1 SWSSLLALDAA
12 RALRGP
18 VRQCAL
24 AALARRYRQ
33 VCRRGRGLPRLRAA
47 ELHRLRIAAKK
58 LRYAAMF
65 FAPLFPGRHAAAM
78 LAALEA
84 LQDTLGGIH
93 DCATA
98 TRLIEEART
107 NARGALLRE
116 AQALLASRNDAALA
130 DHRRQ
135 LKAGWKA
142 FRAADRFWERE
153 GTPRA
158 ARYKAK
164 AGEPGWT

>member
-1 SWSSLLALDAA
+1 
-12 RALRGP
+12 
-18 VRQCAL
+18 VRQFAL

-33 VCRRGRGLPRLRAA
+33 ACRRGRGLSRLDAA
-47 ELHRLRIAAKK
+47 QLHRLRIAVKK

-65 FAPLFPGRHAAAM
+65 FSPLFPGRQTAAM

-98 TRLIEEART
+98 ARMIEEARSH
-107 NARGALLRE
+107 ARGTQLRE
-116 AQALLASRNDAALA
+116 AQALLASWNDTALA

-142 FRAADRFWERE
+142 LRDAERFWERE
-153 GTPRA
+153 NPPRA
-158 ARYKAK
+158 ARGKAK
-164 AGEPGWT
+164 TGEPRWT